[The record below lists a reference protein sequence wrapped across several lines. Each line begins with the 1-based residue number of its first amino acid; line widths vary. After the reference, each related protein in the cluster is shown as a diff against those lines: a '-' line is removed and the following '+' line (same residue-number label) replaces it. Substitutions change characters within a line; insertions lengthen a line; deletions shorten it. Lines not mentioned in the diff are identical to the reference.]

1 MAEQK
6 WWQDITWV
14 HMVQDRVGIIINNKH
29 LVKPLLDVVLQ
40 TDYILTETVKPK
52 KMVGNV

>member
-1 MAEQK
+1 
-6 WWQDITWV
+6 
-14 HMVQDRVGIIINNKH
+14 MVQDRVGIIINNKH
-29 LVKPLLDVVLQ
+29 LVKPLLDVVLR